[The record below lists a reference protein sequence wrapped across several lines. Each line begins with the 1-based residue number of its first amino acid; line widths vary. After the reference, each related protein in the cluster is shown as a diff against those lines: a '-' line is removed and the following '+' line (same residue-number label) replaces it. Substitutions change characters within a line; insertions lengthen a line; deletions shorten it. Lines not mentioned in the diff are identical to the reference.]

1 MGIQVDSPLQR
12 QWTILDRSG
21 SILRITATVLGACCS
36 SNRAV
41 KTSAPTRILSMPNT
55 NRPTISTHVLDTT
68 RGEPAAGVTV
78 TLWRLDGTQSVSQ
91 GSRETDADGRIGELA
106 DKVKAQSAVA
116 FREQG
121 YDRDTT
127 PPEVFLRLVSLNEEY
142 EQKFGFRF
150 VVFVNRRSKEAIVPI
165 LEARLRG
172 TRDEERRTALRE
184 ILAIAEDRL
193 KRGDQ

>member
-1 MGIQVDSPLQR
+1 MLELPRQLNLFENAGPLLER
-12 QWTILDRSG
+12 
-21 SILRITATVLGACCS
+21 LGAEEPFPS
-36 SNRAV
+36 GAAMLARG
-41 KTSAPTRILSMPNT
+41 REILKSLSEAEQ
-55 NRPTISTHVLDTT
+55 I
-68 RGEPAAGVTV
+68 GVIN
-78 TLWRLDGTQSVSQ
+78 
-91 GSRETDADGRIGELA
+91 AHPRIGDRP
-106 DKVKAQSAVA
+106 DKVSALS

-127 PPEVFLRLVSLNEEY
+127 PPEVLRRLATLNEEY

-150 VVFVNRRSKEAIVPI
+150 VVFVNRRSKEAIVPV

-193 KRGDQ
+193 KQGEV

>member
-1 MGIQVDSPLQR
+1 MLELQR
-12 QWTILDRSG
+12 QLNLFENAGPLLDR
-21 SILRITATVLGACCS
+21 LGAEEPFPS
-36 SNRAV
+36 GAALLARA
-41 KTSAPTRILSMPNT
+41 REILKALSEAEQIAVINAHP
-55 NRPTISTHVLDTT
+55 
-68 RGEPAAGVTV
+68 
-78 TLWRLDGTQSVSQ
+78 
-91 GSRETDADGRIGELA
+91 RIGERP
-106 DKVKAQSAVA
+106 DKVSALS

-127 PPEVFLRLVSLNEEY
+127 PPEVLRRLAMLNEEY

-150 VVFVNRRSKEAIVPI
+150 VVFVNRRSKEAIVPV

-193 KRGDQ
+193 KRREA